1 MYDHYI
7 ALDWA
12 QSNMA
17 VARMTAKSD
26 QIKSM
31 EGPSDLCSLKDY
43 LKKLEGKKIFTIE
56 ETTGAQW
63 LYSELKTFVTKL
75 VICDPHRN
83 RLLSEGPKT
92 DKIDATKLVRLLRAD
107 MLKEVFHSGDE
118 FIYLRSLT
126 SGYEDLVKSGVRL
139 KNQRAALF
147 RGKGQNHKKDEFA
160 SDHVVE
166 DFVLRRLEKQIESY
180 EEQKEEY
187 EKEFKRLSK
196 KHSQIRLLK
205 SVPGL
210 GDIHAVQLVAA
221 IVEPKRFESSGKF
234 LSYCGLIKH
243 EQTSGGRVY
252 GKKSPRHCR
261 SLKRIFKLA
270 SHTVIQEGCN
280 NPLKDL
286 YEYLI
291 NEKKKA
297 PHVARNAVSRRIA
310 VLVYGVFKEGKKFDP
325 YRRRKVS
332 EVKKISDS

>member
-17 VARMTAKSD
+17 VARMTAKSQ

-31 EGPSDLCSLKDY
+31 EGPSDLVALKDY
-43 LKKLEGKKIFTIE
+43 LKNLQGPKIFTLE

-63 LYSELKTFVTKL
+63 LYSELKPFVDKL
-75 VICDPHRN
+75 IVCDPHRN

-92 DKIDATKLVRLLRAD
+92 DKIDAIKLVRLLRAD

-118 FIYLRSLT
+118 FIYLRGLT
-126 SGYEDLVKSGVRL
+126 SGYEDLVKTGVRL

-147 RGKGQNHKKDEFA
+147 RGKGQNHKKDEFV
-160 SDHVVE
+160 SDHNVE
-166 DFVLRRLEKQIESY
+166 DFVLRRLDKQIENY
-180 EEQKEEY
+180 EEQKAEY

-196 KHSQIRLLK
+196 KHPQIRLLK
-205 SVPGL
+205 SIPGI

-221 IVEPKRFESSGKF
+221 IVEPKRFESAGKF

-243 EQTSGGRVY
+243 EQMSGGRVY
-252 GKKSPRHCR
+252 GKKSSRHCR

-280 NPLKDL
+280 NPLNDL
-286 YEYLI
+286 YKHMI
-291 NEKKKA
+291 VDKKKA
-297 PHVARNAVSRRIA
+297 PHVARNAVARRIA
-310 VLVYGVFKEGKKFDP
+310 VLTYGVFKEGKKFDP
-325 YRRRKVS
+325 FRRRKVS
-332 EVKKISDS
+332 EIKS